1 MRKALIVLVLLVVM
15 GAAGLLIF
23 LKKNGVALSSAEIEK
38 MAGDLLPGAKPP
50 TGLKGVLGL
59 HLDGLEVVVLAPSLA
74 KAEPSN
80 LTGSDLRIIVAKPT
94 AEKPPTP
101 QEIGAKI
108 DAAQKRKAEQMDTL
122 RKSPVMLK
130 VGGKAYPGLE
140 SQLALKSDGRKL
152 RENMTILVPDK
163 KPVVVLFV
171 GPDESFNTAARDEFL
186 AALAA
191 PTRPHGDLPRIP
203 SGLPQG
209 VPQGLPHGLPP
220 GGRRPLRRPGP
231 PPGPPGGPPLP

>member
-1 MRKALIVLVLLVVM
+1 MRKVLIVLGILVVI
-15 GAAGLLIF
+15 GAAALLIF
-23 LKKNGVALSSAEIEK
+23 LKKNQVALSSAEIEK
-38 MAGDLLPGAKPP
+38 MAGDMLPGAKPP

-59 HLDGLEVVVLAPSLA
+59 HLDGLEVVIFAPSLP

-94 AEKPPTP
+94 AEKAPTP

-122 RKSPVMLK
+122 RKSPLMLK
-130 VGGKAYPGLE
+130 VGGKPYPGLE

-152 RENMTILVPDK
+152 RENMTILVPDQ

-171 GPDESFNTAARDEFL
+171 GPEESFNTAARDEFL

-209 VPQGLPHGLPP
+209 LPQGLPP